1 MFTGLIE
8 AQGTLSDLR
17 RHDRSADVT
26 IDDVDFA
33 AELRRGDSVAVNGV
47 CLTVLDHT
55 DSRFTADAM
64 PETLARTTLGE
75 LPLGRAVNLE
85 RALRADARL
94 GGHIVQGHVDAV
106 AALITRTPVS
116 DSLVLRFELPEGV
129 GGLLVAKGSIA
140 VDGVSL
146 TVSARGDDWFEV
158 SLIPQTQADTDLGA
172 LQVGDRVNLETDVL
186 ARHVRELLAP
196 LLSGEQAGAR

>member
-8 AQGTLSDLR
+8 ARGTLSDLR

-26 IDDVDFA
+26 IADVDFA
-33 AELRRGDSVAVNGV
+33 ADLRRGDSVAVNGV

-55 DSRFTADAM
+55 DTQFTADAM
-64 PETLARTTLGE
+64 PETLARTTLGA
-75 LPLGRAVNLE
+75 LPIGRAVNLE

-106 AALITRTPVS
+106 AALVSRTPVS
-116 DSLVLRFELPEGV
+116 DSLVLRFALPGEIAD
-129 GGLLVAKGSIA
+129 LLVAKGSIA
-140 VDGVSL
+140 IDGVSL
-146 TVSARGDDWFEV
+146 TVSARDDDWFEV

-172 LQVGDRVNLETDVL
+172 LAVGDHVNLETDVL
-186 ARHVRELLAP
+186 ARHVRQLLAATA
-196 LLSGEQAGAR
+196 GGAR

>member
-8 AQGTLSDLR
+8 ARGTLSDLR

-26 IDDVDFA
+26 IADVDFA
-33 AELRRGDSVAVNGV
+33 ADLRRGDSVAVNGV

-55 DSRFTADAM
+55 DTQFTADAM
-64 PETLARTTLGE
+64 PETLARTTLGA
-75 LPLGRAVNLE
+75 LPIGRTVNLE

-106 AALITRTPVS
+106 AALVSRTPVS
-116 DSLVLRFELPEGV
+116 DSLVLRFALPGEIAD
-129 GGLLVAKGSIA
+129 LLVAKGSIA
-140 VDGVSL
+140 IDGVSL
-146 TVSARGDDWFEV
+146 TVSARDDDWFEV

-172 LQVGDRVNLETDVL
+172 LAVGDQVNLETDVL
-186 ARHVRELLAP
+186 ARHVRQLLAAT
-196 LLSGEQAGAR
+196 AGGA